1 MIQKLTSKQDQQW
14 AYACSR
20 SGSWFH
26 IPLQP
31 LAYNKG
37 WPTNKNSVSPGHV
50 PTRKY
55 RIIIIIII
63 IIIIKPLSSNAK
75 YFNSRHSDQ

>member
-1 MIQKLTSKQDQQW
+1 MIQKVTSKQDQQW
-14 AYACSR
+14 AYACSG

-26 IPLQP
+26 ILLQP

-37 WPTNKNSVSPGHV
+37 WLTNKNSVSPGHV

-55 RIIIIIII
+55 RF
-63 IIIIKPLSSNAK
+63 IIIIKQLSSNAK
-75 YFNSRHSDQ
+75 HFNSCHSDQ

>member
-1 MIQKLTSKQDQQW
+1 MIQKVTSKQDQQW

-26 IPLQP
+26 ILLQP

-37 WPTNKNSVSPGHV
+37 WPTNRNSVSPGHV
-50 PTRKY
+50 PIRKY
-55 RIIIIIII
+55 RVII
-63 IIIIKPLSSNAK
+63 IIIIKQLSSNAK

>member
-50 PTRKY
+50 PARKY
-55 RIIIIIII
+55 RIIIII
-63 IIIIKPLSSNAK
+63 KQLGSNAE

>member
-1 MIQKLTSKQDQQW
+1 MIQKVTSKQDQQW

-37 WPTNKNSVSPGHV
+37 WPTNKNFVSPGHV

-55 RIIIIIII
+55 RF
-63 IIIIKPLSSNAK
+63 IIIKQLSSNAK
-75 YFNSRHSDQ
+75 HFNSHHSDQ